1 MPAFTIDEYRRSYP
15 VNGKVMSDQTIRRM
29 IKSNLLPS
37 NHLAR
42 KGKQWFIE
50 VNFNNGEDLKNACLH
65 FHRLKKAHVNNLR
78 ELSNTIAI
86 KFNIDS
92 SYLAIILGV

>member
-42 KGKQWFIE
+42 KGKQWIICVDE
-50 VNFNNGEDLKNACLH
+50 NSLNELTKACLT
-65 FHRLKKAHVNNLR
+65 FHLKKKYHPSNLI
-78 ELSNTIAI
+78 ELANTIAM
-86 KFNIDS
+86 KHNLESQTFKT
-92 SYLAIILGV
+92 ILGI